1 MPASTGLTGGTT
13 LEAAVSGTAGS
24 KTGCAG
30 AAAGG
35 YGMPQGARGATGG
48 SAPRTTRPQRP
59 VLVVED
65 DPDFRDLLEIFLRW
79 DGFVVCT
86 AADGLEAFKCLEAH
100 RPCIIL
106 LDVSMP
112 RMDGITFGR
121 TLRRHPDPQLAHTPI
136 VLLTALIDPT
146 DAVRA
151 TDAVE
156 VMSKPLALEQ
166 VVDVIERHCGS

>member
-1 MPASTGLTGGTT
+1 M
-13 LEAAVSGTAGS
+13 
-24 KTGCAG
+24 
-30 AAAGG
+30 
-35 YGMPQGARGATGG
+35 
-48 SAPRTTRPQRP
+48 
-59 VLVVED
+59 LVVED
-65 DPDFRDLLEIFLRW
+65 DPDFRDVLEIFLRW

-86 AADGLEAFKCLEAH
+86 AADGLEAFRCLEAH

-121 TLRRHPDPQLAHTPI
+121 KLRLHPDPQLAHTPI

-151 TDAVE
+151 TEAVE
-156 VMSKPLALEQ
+156 VMSKPLSLEQ
-166 VVDVIERHCGS
+166 VVNVIERHCVS